1 MYLDEQIS
9 EEEFTLQRA
18 DIDKQMAPYN
28 QAQKS
33 SEALYNASQADL
45 PGGVDTFL
53 NTNQS
58 VMQQVYPGAFKKNNQ
73 QAQQPQ
79 PQQQQSNN
87 GGFVQTITDWLK
99 GK

>member
-1 MYLDEQIS
+1 M
-9 EEEFTLQRA
+9 T
-18 DIDKQMAPYN
+18 PYYQAN
-28 QAQKS
+28 QA

-45 PGGVDTFL
+45 QGGIDTFL

-58 VMQQVYPGAFKKNNQ
+58 VMEQVYPGAFKKNNQ

-79 PQQQQSNN
+79 PQQQHSNN